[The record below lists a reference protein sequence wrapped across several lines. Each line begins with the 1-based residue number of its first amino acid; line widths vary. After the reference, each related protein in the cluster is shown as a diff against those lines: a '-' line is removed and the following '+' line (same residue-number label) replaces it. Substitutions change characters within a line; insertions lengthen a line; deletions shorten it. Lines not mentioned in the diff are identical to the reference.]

1 MDRCVIT
8 PYSRNDGHCYVLS
21 RLFRESGNPRR
32 QMLRASTQKRSTPIR
47 MLVLVAVLFGLIVGS
62 FLNVVIHRVPR
73 RESVVW
79 PASHCPHCG
88 EPIRPRD
95 NVPLFSYVLLRGRC
109 RNCKEPISA
118 RYPAVEATTG
128 LLFGVAAYQF
138 GVSLA
143 LLPALV
149 LISALIPLAVI
160 DLEHRLLPNAIVGP
174 ATLAGLVLSI
184 LANPAGW
191 WIYPLSAIAVAGALL
206 GLALIYPSGMGM
218 GDVKMGGMLGAFL
231 GPYAALAVFLGALIG
246 AVTGGL
252 LMAAGK
258 MRRRSAP
265 PFGLFMALGG
275 VISLFVGPQLW
286 SLYTNLMWR

>member
-1 MDRCVIT
+1 LIV
-8 PYSRNDGHCYVLS
+8 V
-21 RLFRESGNPRR
+21 
-32 QMLRASTQKRSTPIR
+32 
-47 MLVLVAVLFGLIVGS
+47 VAVLFGLVVGS
-62 FLNVVIHRVPR
+62 FLNVVIHRVPH

-95 NVPLFSYVLLRGRC
+95 NVPLVSYLLLRGRC

-128 LLFGVAAYQF
+128 LLFVATAYEF
-138 GVSLA
+138 GVNLA

-149 LISALIPLAVI
+149 FISALISLAVI
-160 DLEHRLLPNAIVGP
+160 DLEHRLLPNVIVGP
-174 ATLAGLVLSI
+174 AALAGLVLSI

-191 WIYPLSAIAVAGALL
+191 WTYPLSAIAVAGALL

-246 AVTGGL
+246 AVTCGL
-252 LMAAGK
+252 LIAAGK
-258 MRRRSAP
+258 VQWRSAL
-265 PFGLFMALGG
+265 PFGLFMALGSI
-275 VISLFVGPQLW
+275 ISLFIGPQIW
-286 SLYTNLMWR
+286 ELYVNLV

>member
-1 MDRCVIT
+1 
-8 PYSRNDGHCYVLS
+8 
-21 RLFRESGNPRR
+21 
-32 QMLRASTQKRSTPIR
+32 
-47 MLVLVAVLFGLIVGS
+47 MLVLAAVLFGLVVGS
-62 FLNVVIHRVPR
+62 FLNVVIHRVPH

-95 NVPLFSYVLLRGRC
+95 NIPLISYLLLRGRC

-118 RYPAVEATTG
+118 RYPALEATTG
-128 LLFGVAAYQF
+128 LLFGAAAYEF

-143 LLPALV
+143 LLHALV
-149 LISALIPLAVI
+149 FISALISLAVI
-160 DLEHRLLPNAIVGP
+160 DLEHRLLPNVIVGP
-174 ATLAGLVLSI
+174 AALVGLVLSI
-184 LANPAGW
+184 LADPADW
-191 WIYPLSAIAVAGALL
+191 WIYPLSAIAVSGALV
-206 GLALIYPSGMGM
+206 GLALVYPAGMGM

-252 LMAAGK
+252 LMATGK
-258 MRRRSAP
+258 LQRRSAL

-275 VISLFVGPQLW
+275 IISLFAGPELW
-286 SLYTNLMWR
+286 SLYMNLMWR

>member
-1 MDRCVIT
+1 
-8 PYSRNDGHCYVLS
+8 
-21 RLFRESGNPRR
+21 
-32 QMLRASTQKRSTPIR
+32 
-47 MLVLVAVLFGLIVGS
+47 MLVFASVLFGLVVGS

-95 NVPLFSYVLLRGRC
+95 NIPLVSYVLLRGRC

-128 LLFGVAAYQF
+128 LLFGAAAYEF
-138 GVSLA
+138 GAGLN
-143 LLPALV
+143 LLSALV
-149 LISALIPLAVI
+149 FISALISLAVI

-174 ATLAGLVLSI
+174 AALAGLVLSI
-184 LANPAGW
+184 LANPASW
-191 WIYPLSAIAVAGALL
+191 WTYPLFAITVAGALL

-231 GPYAALAVFLGALIG
+231 GPYAALAVFLGALLG
-246 AVTGGL
+246 AVSGGV
-252 LMAAGK
+252 LMAVGK
-258 MRRRSAP
+258 VQRRSAL

-275 VISLFVGPQLW
+275 VISLFVGPDLW
-286 SLYTNLMWR
+286 RMYMNLMWK

>member
-1 MDRCVIT
+1 MIV
-8 PYSRNDGHCYVLS
+8 
-21 RLFRESGNPRR
+21 F
-32 QMLRASTQKRSTPIR
+32 
-47 MLVLVAVLFGLIVGS
+47 VAVLFGLVVGS
-62 FLNVVIHRVPR
+62 FLNVVIYRVPQ

-88 EPIRPRD
+88 EPIRPGD
-95 NVPLFSYVLLRGRC
+95 NVPLVSYVLLRGRC

-128 LLFGVAAYQF
+128 LLFGAAAYEF
-138 GVSLA
+138 GASLA

-149 LISALIPLAVI
+149 LVSALISLAVI
-160 DLEHRLLPNAIVGP
+160 DLEHRLLPNVIVGP
-174 ATLAGLVLSI
+174 AALAGFVLSI

-191 WIYPLSAIAVAGALL
+191 WTYPLSAIAVAGAMF

-258 MRRRSAP
+258 VQRRSAL

-275 VISLFVGPQLW
+275 VISLFVGPRLW
-286 SLYTNLMWR
+286 ELYMNLMWR

>member
-1 MDRCVIT
+1 
-8 PYSRNDGHCYVLS
+8 
-21 RLFRESGNPRR
+21 
-32 QMLRASTQKRSTPIR
+32 
-47 MLVLVAVLFGLIVGS
+47 MLVLVAVLFGLVVGS
-62 FLNVVIHRVPR
+62 FLNVVIHRVPQ

-88 EPIRPRD
+88 EPIRPGD
-95 NVPLFSYVLLRGRC
+95 NVPLVSYVLLRGRC

-128 LLFGVAAYQF
+128 LLFGAAAYEF
-138 GVSLA
+138 GASLA

-149 LISALIPLAVI
+149 LASALISLAVI
-160 DLEHRLLPNAIVGP
+160 DLEHRLLPNVIVGP
-174 ATLAGLVLSI
+174 AALAGLVLSI
-184 LANPAGW
+184 LADPAGW
-191 WIYPLSAIAVAGALL
+191 WMYPLSAVAVAGFLF
-206 GLALIYPSGMGM
+206 GLVLIYPSGMGM

-231 GPYAALAVFLGALIG
+231 GPYAALAVFLGALLG
-246 AVTGGL
+246 AVSGGL

-258 MRRRSAP
+258 VQRRSAL

-286 SLYTNLMWR
+286 ELYMNLMWR